1 MHDVAMGDVVA
12 HARATHRDEVGTPPG
27 IVIGVLLGGGR
38 RGRGAGARRRGRLPD
53 RRASS
58 IPRALDAHHAYA
70 SSSAR
75 NASRFASAAAASA
88 AARGSNAYSTGSA
101 PDMAKDF
108 RGGRGTR
115 PAGRP
120 YPPRR
125 EDVPE
130 TRRGEEHL
138 RRGDARH
145 HPGGRRLR
153 RVVRTLQLI
162 VNRATRS
169 LLFQRRRVRAPRRR
183 ARRARRGRAYAAV
196 AGAKPG
202 PRRRPGRRC
211 YRPTTGTFED
221 RRRRGSRR
229 PDRGPARG

>member
-1 MHDVAMGDVVA
+1 MFSSAADA
-12 HARATHRDEVGTPPG
+12 
-27 IVIGVLLGGGR
+27 GG
-38 RGRGAGARRRGRLPD
+38 AAPGARRRGRLPD

-58 IPRALDAHHAYA
+58 ISRLTRICS

-108 RGGRGTR
+108 RGGRG
-115 PAGRP
+115 
-120 YPPRR
+120 
-125 EDVPE
+125 
-130 TRRGEEHL
+130 
-138 RRGDARH
+138 
-145 HPGGRRLR
+145 
-153 RVVRTLQLI
+153 
-162 VNRATRS
+162 
-169 LLFQRRRVRAPRRR
+169 RAPRVVPIPASGRCPGNAPGR
-183 ARRARRGRAYAAV
+183 GTSSGAATRAIIPGDAVSAAWYAPSSSSSIARRAASSSSAAAYASSAASSSSTPRRAVAAV
-196 AGAKPG
+196 AGGPSRG